1 MTTTGDIVVNEDAGN
16 KLAKLDKKQV
26 DENEKIFDTMV
37 VQSPNYKPTNAEA
50 IVAIAKNDDG
60 SIKWTF
66 DNIYQNKNLASVA
79 KDYYGT
85 KNNRDYTDREA
96 IDKFI
101 SDRTWKQSNTFSIG
115 KEYKYITGNAGAD
128 QKARLAYLTREW
140 NRLPNFYEEGG
151 RGFEGLY
158 KNLGVALLDPLNI
171 IGGGIGGFVGKGVVK
186 KAAGEAIK
194 KSTQK
199 QVGKEVAKDIITDP
213 ETLASLSS
221 KIKTKQILTTSTTV
235 GAVDAV
241 GFAAADI
248 AAQTTEKEIGI
259 REKLDPKR
267 TALVSIGAFGTSF
280 ISTGLISGGTRLLRN
295 KIAKEETTNIKPL
308 IEKGEELTDEALTSK
323 LGVKNT
329 LARNIADQY
338 DFVKILQKNLTGV
351 EGSAAGLKKAVES
364 GKFKVD
370 PVLMPY
376 FQLRMAAAASTR
388 SNDFI
393 LNGFYMPPSRL
404 SGEASF
410 IKGRSKG
417 LNELLKPFDDVAE
430 TNSFL
435 LYVMAKRQAGLI
447 AKNPKLVK
455 LRKDG
460 LYKVEVEKSVTK
472 KEADNIFKNIEKAE
486 DAYID
491 TLPLTKQEMTKVL
504 DWGEMSPTAYKAK
517 YKENLKRKA
526 DISVYKQGLQDMK
539 VFTDEALEY
548 QVLSG
553 LLSREAKDKILTANP
568 YFIPFTRKNPGF
580 VKKLISGVGE
590 QTQKL
595 IRTARPGA
603 KRLAKTKQEGEIN
616 LYDNLVDYV
625 YKAVNASDRNRAKLA
640 LYDMIAQGKKL
651 KQLDAN
657 AVVKKA
663 QPLITYTKV
672 IGQSVEK
679 KYKDAGFQIF
689 KPDNEQLP
697 NLDVA
702 TFSGTFKQ
710 VVGDV
715 DTTFDVVY
723 RNGKGEVFEIVSP
736 ELKEAYVA
744 FGSRTPTMIETN
756 WLTGAANWLSRISSR
771 AITYSPPFVAFN
783 IIRDTLAGTVNSVFG
798 IVNKNGVGFVP
809 GWSTA
814 KGLYTSYR
822 HNDTYRKALV
832 NGLGY
837 SSRTDSEKIVTQS
850 IDDVLKY
857 GKGPETKAYV
867 SSLKK
872 ITDMAI
878 GKPVWKKY
886 AEFVSRIEYATRL
899 GEFKLAKAAG
909 LSDVAASFLGR
920 EVATDFGMKGSHRVL
935 NFLSRNTMFLN
946 AGLQGLYRT
955 GRLFFEGGVKDRA
968 RVVATIGATI
978 VAPEIYLYYTN
989 RDIRQYKELDERIK
1003 QLNYCIPTFKDDGAF
1018 DGFIFIPKPYDLG
1031 VFANTAVA
1039 LLKGVEK
1046 NSVGIG
1052 VNYFLSSFS
1061 QILPGLPV
1069 PQLVRPAAEL
1079 LLDRNFYMGT
1089 PLLSAYEKPL
1099 VDQLAVRP
1107 STRKI
1112 AIELSNLLTNLRGIN
1127 IDLTKKN
1134 QTITGTKEKDAPLGL
1149 NPIRMDYL
1157 IRAYATGLFGY
1168 VPEIINAALFEDE
1181 TGKFK
1186 NIDPFNVKGKGLN
1199 IQKPKPDVDQ
1209 VDILKRPWSIVTR
1222 RFQSSDVIKNSSFHK
1237 EWFRIA
1243 KRAKELG
1250 VLDVTDI
1257 NASRKNNSTLIS
1269 VFDRIQTNIDNNNP
1283 IVSDEAFIYSQ
1294 VLGDTFNTVFK
1305 KMQEF
1310 RELRKTIELAPGMS
1324 AEDKRL
1330 RINQLYNLENIM
1342 LKEYL
1347 DGVAEADIDFVLE
1360 KTMFGIFTVP
1370 TYVGDAEEK
1379 KSTFKRSDFE
1389 E

>member
-1 MTTTGDIVVNEDAGN
+1 MATVGDTIINESALSGQV
-16 KLAKLDKKQV
+16 AKLDKAKV
-26 DENEKIFDTMV
+26 EENEKLLETMIS
-37 VQSPNYKPTNAEA
+37 QDASYKPTNVES
-50 IVAIAKNDDG
+50 IIAVDRNDDG
-60 SIKWTF
+60 SVKWTF
-66 DNIYQNKNLASVA
+66 DNIYQNKKLAAVA

-85 KNNRDYTDREA
+85 KLNKSYTDREA

-101 SDRTWKQSNTFSIG
+101 KDRTWKQSNSFSIG
-115 KEYKYITGNAGAD
+115 KEFKYISGNVGED
-128 QKARLAYLTREW
+128 QKARLAYLTRTW
-140 NRLPNFYEEGG
+140 NELPNFYQEGG
-151 RGFEGLY
+151 RGFITGLAA
-158 KNLGVALLDPLNI
+158 NLGVALVDPLNI
-171 IGGGIGGFVGKGVVK
+171 IGGGIGGLVGKSVVK
-186 KAAGEAIK
+186 KAAGTAISQATK
-194 KSTQK
+194 K
-199 QVGKEVAKDIITDP
+199 QVGKETAEKVTKDIITDP

-221 KIKTKQILTTSTTV
+221 KIKTKQILATSSTI

-248 AAQTTEKEIGI
+248 AAQTTEQEIGL

-280 ISTGLISGGTRLLRN
+280 ISTGLMSGAARVLKN
-295 KIAKEETTNIKPL
+295 KSAAKEATNLDPLIKP
-308 IEKGEELTDEALTSK
+308 GSELTDEALSGK
-323 LGVKNT
+323 MGVKNK

-338 DFVKILQKNLTGV
+338 DFVKVLQKNLTGV
-351 EGSAAGLKKAVES
+351 EGSAAGLKKAVQS

-404 SGEASF
+404 SGQASF
-410 IKGRSKG
+410 TKGNSKG
-417 LNELLKPFDDVAE
+417 LNELLKPFDELAE
-430 TNSFL
+430 NNSFL
-435 LYVMAKRQAGLI
+435 LYVMAKRQQGLM
-447 AKNPKLVK
+447 KNNPKL
-455 LRKDG
+455 
-460 LYKVEVEKSVTK
+460 
-472 KEADNIFKNIEKAE
+472 KEE
-486 DAYID
+486 
-491 TLPLTKQEMTKVL
+491 LPLSKQEMDKVI
-504 DWGEMSPTAYKAK
+504 DWAELSPAAYSKK
-517 YKENLKRKA
+517 YKEKLKRKG
-526 DISVYKQGLQDMK
+526 DVSLYRQGLEDMK

-553 LLSREAKDKILTANP
+553 LLSREAKDNILKVNP
-568 YFIPFTRKNPGF
+568 YFIPFTRKSPGF
-580 VKKLISGVGE
+580 VKKIISGVGE
-590 QTQKL
+590 QTQKIL
-595 IRTARPGA
+595 RTARPGA

-616 LYDNLVDYV
+616 LYNNLVDYV

-651 KQLDAN
+651 KQLDKD

-663 QPLITYTKV
+663 QPLITYSKV

-679 KYKDAGFQIF
+679 KYKDAGYKIF
-689 KPDNEQLP
+689 KPDDKQLP

-710 VVGDV
+710 VQGGV
-715 DTTFDVVY
+715 DATFDIVY
-723 RNGKGEVFEIVSP
+723 RNGKSEVYEILSP
-736 ELKEAYVA
+736 ELKEAYVS
-744 FGSRTPTMIETN
+744 FGTRTPTMIEQN
-756 WLTGAANWLSRISSR
+756 WITGAANWLSRISSR

-798 IVNKNGVGFVP
+798 IVNKDGIGFIP
-809 GWSTA
+809 GFSTA
-814 KGLYTSYR
+814 RGLYTSYR
-822 HNDTYRKALV
+822 HNDVYRKALI

-872 ITDMAI
+872 VSELAL
-878 GKPVWKKY
+878 GLPVWRKY
-886 AEFVSRIEYATRL
+886 ANFVSRVEYATRL
-899 GEFKLAKAAG
+899 GEYKLAKAAG

-920 EVATDFGMKGSHRVL
+920 EVATDFGMKGSNRVL

-955 GRLFFEGGVKDRA
+955 GRLFFEGGIKDRA

-978 VAPEIYLYYTN
+978 VAPEVYLYFGN
-989 RDIRQYKELDERIK
+989 RDLRQYQELDDRIK
-1003 QLNYCIPTFKDDGAF
+1003 QLNYCIPTFKDDGSF

-1031 VFANTAVA
+1031 FFANTTVA
-1039 LLKGVEK
+1039 LIKAAEQKTAGA
-1046 NSVGIG
+1046 GG
-1052 VNYFLSSFS
+1052 MGMNYFLSSLT
-1061 QILPGLPV
+1061 QVLPGLPI

-1079 LLDRNFYMGT
+1079 MFNKNFYMGT
-1089 PLLSAYEKPL
+1089 PLLSTYEKPL
-1099 VDQLAVRP
+1099 IDQLAVRP
-1107 STRKI
+1107 STRKL
-1112 AIELSNLLTNLRGIN
+1112 AIEVSNWLTNTRGIKV
-1127 IDLTKKN
+1127 DLTKKN
-1134 QTITGTKEKDAPLGL
+1134 QQFTGEAQKEAPFGL
-1149 NPIRMDYL
+1149 NPIKIDYL

-1186 NIDPFNVKGKGLN
+1186 NIDPFKVKGKGLD

-1243 KRAKELG
+1243 ERARKLG
-1250 VLDVTDI
+1250 VLDVTDL
-1257 NASRKNNSTLIS
+1257 NSSKKNNSTLIS
-1269 VFDRIQTNIDNNNP
+1269 VFDRIKTDIDNNNP
-1283 IVSDEAFIYSQ
+1283 IQSDEVFIYTQ
-1294 VLGDTFNTVFK
+1294 ILGDTFNTVFS
-1305 KMQEF
+1305 KMQDF
-1310 RELRKTIELAPGMS
+1310 REIRKTIELAPNMS
-1324 AEDKRL
+1324 PEEKRKQ
-1330 RINQLYNLENIM
+1330 INQLYNLENIM

-1347 DGVAEADIDFVLE
+1347 DGVVDADVDFVLE
-1360 KTMFGIFTVP
+1360 KTMFGIFKVP
-1370 TYVGDAEEK
+1370 TYTGDSKEPKKEK
-1379 KSTFKRSDFE
+1379 FKRDDFID
-1389 E
+1389 

>member
-1 MTTTGDIVVNEDAGN
+1 MATIGDTIINESALSGQV
-16 KLAKLDKKQV
+16 AKLDKAKV
-26 DENEKIFDTMV
+26 EENEKLLETMIS
-37 VQSPNYKPTNAEA
+37 QDASYKPTNVKS
-50 IVAIAKNDDG
+50 IIAVDKNDDG
-60 SIKWTF
+60 SVKWTF
-66 DNIYQNKNLASVA
+66 DNIYENKKLAAVA

-85 KNNRDYTDREA
+85 KLNKSYTDREA

-101 SDRTWKQSNTFSIG
+101 RDRTWKQSNSFSIG
-115 KEYKYITGNAGAD
+115 KEFKYISGNVGAD
-128 QKARLAYLTREW
+128 QKARLAYLTRTW
-140 NRLPNFYEEGG
+140 NELPNFYQEGG
-151 RGFEGLY
+151 RGFITGLAA
-158 KNLGVALLDPLNI
+158 NLGVALADPLNI
-171 IGGGIGGFVGKGVVK
+171 IGAGIGGLVGKGVIK
-186 KAAGEAIK
+186 KAAGTAISQATK
-194 KSTQK
+194 K
-199 QVGKEVAKDIITDP
+199 QVGKETAEKVTKDIITDP

-221 KIKTKQILTTSTTV
+221 KIKTKQILATSSTI

-248 AAQTTEKEIGI
+248 AAQTTEQEIGL

-280 ISTGLISGGTRLLRN
+280 ISTGLMSGAARVLKN
-295 KIAKEETTNIKPL
+295 KSAAKEATNLDPL
-308 IEKGEELTDEALTSK
+308 IKQGSELTDEALSGK
-323 LGVKNT
+323 MGIKNK

-338 DFVKILQKNLTGV
+338 DFVKVLQKNLTGV
-351 EGSAAGLKKAVES
+351 EGSAAGLKKAVQS

-404 SGEASF
+404 SGQASF
-410 IKGRSKG
+410 TKGNSKG
-417 LNELLKPFDDVAE
+417 LNELLKPFDELAE
-430 TNSFL
+430 NNSFL
-435 LYVMAKRQAGLI
+435 LYVMAKRQQGLM
-447 AKNPKLVK
+447 KNNPKL
-455 LRKDG
+455 
-460 LYKVEVEKSVTK
+460 
-472 KEADNIFKNIEKAE
+472 KEE
-486 DAYID
+486 
-491 TLPLTKQEMTKVL
+491 LPLSKQEMDKVI
-504 DWGEMSPTAYKAK
+504 DWAELSPAAYSKK
-517 YKENLKRKA
+517 YKEKLKRKG
-526 DISVYKQGLQDMK
+526 DVSLYRQGLEDMK

-553 LLSREAKDKILTANP
+553 LLSREAKDNILKVNP
-568 YFIPFTRKNPGF
+568 YFIPFTRKSPGF
-580 VKKLISGVGE
+580 VKKIISGVGE
-590 QTQKL
+590 QTQKIL
-595 IRTARPGA
+595 RTARPGA

-640 LYDMIAQGKKL
+640 LYDMISQGKKL
-651 KQLDAN
+651 KQLDKD

-663 QPLITYTKV
+663 QPLITYSKV

-679 KYKDAGFQIF
+679 KYKDAGYKIF
-689 KPDNEQLP
+689 KPDDKQLP

-710 VVGDV
+710 VQGGV
-715 DTTFDVVY
+715 DATFDIVY
-723 RNGKGEVFEIVSP
+723 RNGKSEVYEILSP
-736 ELKEAYVA
+736 ELKEAYVS
-744 FGSRTPTMIETN
+744 FGTRTPTMIEQN
-756 WLTGAANWLSRISSR
+756 WITGAANWLSRISSR

-798 IVNKNGVGFVP
+798 IVNKDGIGFIP
-809 GWSTA
+809 GFSTA
-814 KGLYTSYR
+814 RGLYTSYR
-822 HNDTYRKALV
+822 HNDVYRKALI

-872 ITDMAI
+872 VSELAL
-878 GKPVWKKY
+878 GLPVWRKY
-886 AEFVSRIEYATRL
+886 ANFVSRVEYATRL
-899 GEFKLAKAAG
+899 GEYKLAKAAG

-920 EVATDFGMKGSHRVL
+920 EVATDFGMKGSNRVL

-955 GRLFFEGGVKDRA
+955 GRLFFEGGIKDRA

-978 VAPEIYLYYTN
+978 VAPEVYLYFGN
-989 RDIRQYKELDERIK
+989 RDLRQYQELDDRIK
-1003 QLNYCIPTFKDDGAF
+1003 QLNYCIPTFKDDGSF

-1031 VFANTAVA
+1031 FFANTTVA
-1039 LLKGVEK
+1039 LIKAAEQKTAGA
-1046 NSVGIG
+1046 GG
-1052 VNYFLSSFS
+1052 MGMNYFLSSLT
-1061 QILPGLPV
+1061 QVLPGLPI

-1079 LLDRNFYMGT
+1079 MFNKNFYMGT
-1089 PLLSAYEKPL
+1089 PLLSTYEKPL
-1099 VDQLAVRP
+1099 IDQLAVRP
-1107 STRKI
+1107 STRKL
-1112 AIELSNLLTNLRGIN
+1112 AIEVSNWLTNTRGIKV
-1127 IDLTKKN
+1127 DLTKKN
-1134 QTITGTKEKDAPLGL
+1134 QQFTGEAQKEAPFGL
-1149 NPIRMDYL
+1149 NPIKIDYL

-1186 NIDPFNVKGKGLN
+1186 NIDPFKVKGKGLD

-1243 KRAKELG
+1243 ERARKLG
-1250 VLDVTDI
+1250 VLDVTDL
-1257 NASRKNNSTLIS
+1257 NASKKNNSTLIS
-1269 VFDRIQTNIDNNNP
+1269 VFDRIKTDIDNNNP
-1283 IVSDEAFIYSQ
+1283 IQSDEVFIYTQ
-1294 VLGDTFNTVFK
+1294 ILGDTFNTVFS
-1305 KMQEF
+1305 KMQDF
-1310 RELRKTIELAPGMS
+1310 REIRKTIELAPNVS
-1324 AEDKRL
+1324 PEDKRKQ
-1330 RINQLYNLENIM
+1330 INQLYNLENIM

-1347 DGVAEADIDFVLE
+1347 DGVVDADVDFVLE
-1360 KTMFGIFTVP
+1360 KTMFGIFKVP
-1370 TYVGDAEEK
+1370 TYTGDGKEPRKEK
-1379 KSTFKRSDFE
+1379 FTRQDFKD
-1389 E
+1389 